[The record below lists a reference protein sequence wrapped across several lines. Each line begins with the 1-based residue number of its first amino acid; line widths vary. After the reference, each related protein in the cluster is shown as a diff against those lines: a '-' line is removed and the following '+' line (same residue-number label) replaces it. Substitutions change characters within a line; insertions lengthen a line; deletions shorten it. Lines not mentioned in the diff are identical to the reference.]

1 LLWTRRRLKIPRW
14 IIDLLSGSLI
24 RLQISDSP

>member
-14 IIDLLSGSLI
+14 IIDLLSGCLS
-24 RLQISDSP
+24 RLQIRDSP